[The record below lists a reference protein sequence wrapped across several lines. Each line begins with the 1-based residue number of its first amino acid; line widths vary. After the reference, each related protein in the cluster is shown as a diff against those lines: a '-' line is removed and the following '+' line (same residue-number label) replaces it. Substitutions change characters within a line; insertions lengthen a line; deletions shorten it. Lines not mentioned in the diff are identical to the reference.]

1 MLMWGGL
8 CHPPCLPEVF
18 HFMCLLDAV
27 CGACN
32 NSSSYI
38 LRWPTSELPSL
49 SAGELTGAAVY
60 QLDGRATAT
69 PLYPVPLHHHHL
81 TVLVSLTHY
90 HYHTIT
96 PSHLHHRTR
105 TIALVPSHSYH
116 RTHTIPSPPSHRKE
130 GVDPMFESALYDC
143 SPCMQLIGGQ
153 VYIHMYI

>member
-1 MLMWGGL
+1 MYFSPCLSACLPMLMWGGL
-8 CHPPCLPEVF
+8 YHPPCLPEVF

-81 TVLVSLTHY
+81 TVLVSLTH
-90 HYHTIT
+90 HHTIT
-96 PSHLHHRTR
+96 LSHHH
-105 TIALVPSHSYH
+105 TITLTPSHSHH
-116 RTHTIPSPPSHRKE
+116 RTHTIPSPPLPQERRCGSD
-130 GVDPMFESALYDC
+130 V
-143 SPCMQLIGGQ
+143 
-153 VYIHMYI
+153 